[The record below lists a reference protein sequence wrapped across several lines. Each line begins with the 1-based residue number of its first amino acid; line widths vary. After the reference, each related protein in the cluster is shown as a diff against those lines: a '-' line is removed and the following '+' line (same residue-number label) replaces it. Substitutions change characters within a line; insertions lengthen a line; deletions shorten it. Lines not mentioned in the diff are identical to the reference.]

1 MNPLASLATMKP
13 VCPVVRSVTE
23 VKNPAGVSWRV
34 ADTLSPGFLFSVW
47 ALGAKLASFKS
58 CGLGGPAG
66 PPSVWGV
73 ANIHRPIAFGLQ
85 NLIFQP
91 QEKLAV
97 GVTRRACDRSQ

>member
-34 ADTLSPGFLFSVW
+34 ADTLSPGFIFSVW

-66 PPSVWGV
+66 PPPVVRDTKLTRPLQVFVAHFVMYAHEKESVV
-73 ANIHRPIAFGLQ
+73 KA
-85 NLIFQP
+85 
-91 QEKLAV
+91 
-97 GVTRRACDRSQ
+97 T

>member
-34 ADTLSPGFLFSVW
+34 AATFSPGVIFSVW

-66 PPSVWGV
+66 TPPRLGEANFPPPLPSLFLNLHLHMHARRSVV
-73 ANIHRPIAFGLQ
+73 HATP
-85 NLIFQP
+85 
-91 QEKLAV
+91 
-97 GVTRRACDRSQ
+97 

>member
-34 ADTLSPGFLFSVW
+34 AGTLSPGVIFSVW

-58 CGLGGPAG
+58 CGLGGAG
-66 PPSVWGV
+66 GAAAGWGGAKV
-73 ANIHRPIAFGLQ
+73 TGACALVVSE
-85 NLIFQP
+85 LLVED
-91 QEKLAV
+91 QEKLSMGIA
-97 GVTRRACDRSQ
+97 GPD

>member
-34 ADTLSPGFLFSVW
+34 ADTLSPGFIFSVW

-66 PPSVWGV
+66 QPAGWGEAKVTGAMELLFLNLKVKLPGKPSTVNAPADCG
-73 ANIHRPIAFGLQ
+73 
-85 NLIFQP
+85 
-91 QEKLAV
+91 
-97 GVTRRACDRSQ
+97 